1 MKLMKRKMNYFS
13 IPAIIRGKR
22 DTTRLVYITS
32 SVTGVKKEQI
42 TSKTRERRVVEARQ
56 IMFKILREEDQ
67 KEFAKIGSYFNKDHA
82 TILYGVRNISNLI
95 EVDKE
100 IESKYNEIKQKYLE
114 LPETTQTINSK

>member
-67 KEFAKIGSYFNKDHA
+67 K
-82 TILYGVRNISNLI
+82 
-95 EVDKE
+95 
-100 IESKYNEIKQKYLE
+100 
-114 LPETTQTINSK
+114 